1 MKEELR
7 HVVCLHELVHLHLFG
22 CDKALHCEGA
32 QMLVVIKI
40 QYLVHHG
47 IDNNGGEVH
56 HINVGAKEFIY
67 CH

>member
-1 MKEELR
+1 MKHLR
-7 HVVCLHELVHLHLFG
+7 LSG
-22 CDKALHCEGA
+22 CVKALHCEGA

-67 CH
+67 RH